1 MGSPRKQSKVLIADD
16 EPDINMSFKLT
27 LEGAGFIVDV
37 YNDPL
42 IALSKFK
49 PSYYDLVILD
59 IKMPKMNGFE
69 LYTEIQK
76 IDNRVKVCFITAGEI
91 YYNEVRK
98 GKGKEEEEY
107 CKLDEERF
115 LQKPISNVDLVN
127 RINKIMMQTKRPEI
141 LQNK

>member
-1 MGSPRKQSKVLIADD
+1 MGSPRKQSKVLMADD

-76 IDNRVKVCFITAGEI
+76 IDNQVKVCFITAGEI

>member
-1 MGSPRKQSKVLIADD
+1 MGSPSKQSKVLIADD

-27 LEGAGFIVDV
+27 LENAGFIVDV

-76 IDNRVKVCFITAGEI
+76 IDNQVKACFITAGEI

-141 LQNK
+141 LQNT